1 MPSTV
6 RIAHTA
12 RIASK
17 RLTPRMRNIAKCR
30 IAEFAGWRA
39 EDNCG
44 EYETDGPL
52 HERASVAGRWVG
64 RTTFRLA
71 HRRICWKIR
80 SLCADGI
87 GVMADDEGRD
97 GGSWKWGIVSLR
109 PDEDLLHRIV
119 DNLIEVHSMPSDFVS
134 VIQPTATKSS
144 EGSGEEA
151 AARRPVPVLP
161 VRDTVLFPH
170 AVLPLTVGRDSSI
183 QLIQSLGE
191 EKTIL
196 VVAQRD
202 ARQDSPQA
210 ADLHHIGTRATVH
223 KVVKMPNQS
232 LFVFT
237 EGNERVRLGEFAQLT
252 PFMTAEYEVIGDVE
266 PAESPE
272 AEALQRNVVGQF
284 QQIVTSSPTLSDDL
298 QTIAIN
304 IDEPGRL
311 ADFIASSLPFL
322 TTTDKQELLET
333 PDIAARLER
342 INKHLAKELE
352 VQQLR
357 NKIQTEVQD
366 SVQSSQ
372 RDYYLREQL
381 KAIQKELGDV
391 DDTQKDIAELKEK
404 IENAGMP
411 EDVKKDALKELGRL
425 SRMNPAAADYS
436 LTRNYVEWRAVL
448 PWSKTSAGEVDIL
461 KAKEI
466 LDADHYGLKKV
477 KDRILDYL
485 SVRRLKPDM
494 KGPILCFVGP
504 PGVGKTSLGRSI
516 ARALDRKFSR
526 ISLGGMHDEAEI
538 RGHRRTYIGAL
549 PGQIIQHLKRVEV
562 KDPVFMLD
570 EIDKLGRDFRGD
582 PASALLE
589 TLDPEQNNTFRD
601 NYLDQ
606 PFDLSKVLFICTAN
620 QLDTIPGPLLDRM
633 EIIELTG
640 YTEEEK
646 VNIAIKYLI
655 PRQIKENGIKPEQI
669 EFPKESVHLIARH
682 YTREA
687 GVRKL
692 EQQIGTVCR
701 KLARRIAEGA
711 TEKLVITPEII
722 HEFLGGIKVRVD
734 TEIAERTKRAGVAVG
749 LAWTPAGG
757 DVLFIEANRMKGKGG
772 FTITG
777 QIGDVMK
784 ESMQAALTWVRS
796 NAASLGLDEDFTKDT
811 DLHIH
816 VPAGAI
822 PKDGPSA
829 GVTMATALVSLLTD
843 TPVHPLTA
851 MTGEITLS
859 GNVLPVGGIK
869 EKFLA
874 AKRAGVRDVI
884 LPTDCR
890 QQVEEDLTPDQIEG
904 VTLHYATRIEDVLA
918 VALPKTPREKVLDE
932 VVREE
937 VLHSAA

>member
-1 MPSTV
+1 M
-6 RIAHTA
+6 
-12 RIASK
+12 
-17 RLTPRMRNIAKCR
+17 
-30 IAEFAGWRA
+30 
-39 EDNCG
+39 
-44 EYETDGPL
+44 
-52 HERASVAGRWVG
+52 
-64 RTTFRLA
+64 
-71 HRRICWKIR
+71 
-80 SLCADGI
+80 
-87 GVMADDEGRD
+87 
-97 GGSWKWGIVSLR
+97 
-109 PDEDLLHRIV
+109 
-119 DNLIEVHSMPSDFVS
+119 
-134 VIQPTATKSS
+134 
-144 EGSGEEA
+144 
-151 AARRPVPVLP
+151 
-161 VRDTVLFPH
+161 
-170 AVLPLTVGRDSSI
+170 
-183 QLIQSLGE
+183 
-191 EKTIL
+191 
-196 VVAQRD
+196 
-202 ARQDSPQA
+202 
-210 ADLHHIGTRATVH
+210 
-223 KVVKMPNQS
+223 
-232 LFVFT
+232 
-237 EGNERVRLGEFAQLT
+237 
-252 PFMTAEYEVIGDVE
+252 
-266 PAESPE
+266 
-272 AEALQRNVVGQF
+272 
-284 QQIVTSSPTLSDDL
+284 QQ
-298 QTIAIN
+298 
-304 IDEPGRL
+304 
-311 ADFIASSLPFL
+311 
-322 TTTDKQELLET
+322 
-333 PDIAARLER
+333 
-342 INKHLAKELE
+342 
-352 VQQLR
+352 
-357 NKIQTEVQD
+357 
-366 SVQSSQ
+366 SQ
-372 RDYYLREQL
+372 RDYYLREQM
-381 KAIQKELGDV
+381 KAIQKELGDL
-391 DDTQKDIAELKEK
+391 DDSQKDIAELKEK

-411 EDVKKDALKELGRL
+411 EEVKKDALKELGRL
-425 SRMNPAAADYS
+425 SRMNAMAADYS
-436 LTRNYVEWRAVL
+436 LTRNYVEWLAVL
-448 PWSKTSAGEVDIL
+448 PWAKSSASEIDIV

-466 LDADHYGLKKV
+466 LDTDHYGLQKV

-516 ARALDRKFSR
+516 AQALGRKFSR

-549 PGQIIQHLKRVEV
+549 PGQIIQNLKRVETN
-562 KDPVFMLD
+562 DPVFMLD

-620 QLDTIPGPLLDRM
+620 QLDTVPAPLLDRM

-646 VNIAIKYLI
+646 VNIAERYLI
-655 PRQIKENGIKPEQI
+655 PRQIKENGITTEMV
-669 EFPKESVHLIARH
+669 EFPTESVHLISRH

-692 EQQIGTVCR
+692 EQLIGTVCR
-701 KLARRIAEGA
+701 KVARRIAEGK
-711 TEKLVITPEII
+711 TEKVVITPEIV

-796 NAASLGLDEDFTKDT
+796 NAVALGLDEDITKDA

-859 GNVLPVGGIK
+859 GNVLAGGRHQG
-869 EKFLA
+869 EVPRRQARRRSRRHHADRVQAAGGRRPDARPDRGHQHSLCLA
-874 AKRAGVRDVI
+874 HRGRACCGACLTLSARK
-884 LPTDCR
+884 LRTSRSARRSCR
-890 QQVEEDLTPDQIEG
+890 RPCKSG
-904 VTLHYATRIEDVLA
+904 R
-918 VALPKTPREKVLDE
+918 R
-932 VVREE
+932 
-937 VLHSAA
+937 

>member
-1 MPSTV
+1 MP
-6 RIAHTA
+6 
-12 RIASK
+12 
-17 RLTPRMRNIAKCR
+17 N
-30 IAEFAGWRA
+30 
-39 EDNCG
+39 
-44 EYETDGPL
+44 
-52 HERASVAGRWVG
+52 
-64 RTTFRLA
+64 
-71 HRRICWKIR
+71 
-80 SLCADGI
+80 
-87 GVMADDEGRD
+87 
-97 GGSWKWGIVSLR
+97 
-109 PDEDLLHRIV
+109 
-119 DNLIEVHSMPSDFVS
+119 DFVS
-134 VIQPTATKSS
+134 VIQPKATKESTGSS
-144 EGSGEEA
+144 QGES
-151 AARRPVPVLP
+151 RPIPVLP

-170 AVLPLTVGRDSSI
+170 AVLPLTVGRESSI

-202 ARQDSPQA
+202 ARQDSPEA
-210 ADLHHIGTRATVH
+210 SDLHTIGTKATVH

-237 EGNERVRLGEFAQLT
+237 EGNERVRLGEFTQT
-252 PFMTAEYEVIGDVE
+252 SPFMIAGAETIPEIE
-266 PAESPE
+266 PVESPE
-272 AEALQRNVVGQF
+272 TEALQRNVVSQF

-304 IDEPGRL
+304 IEEPGRL

-322 TTTDKQELLET
+322 TTTDKQELLEM
-333 PDIAARLER
+333 PDIAKRLER
-342 INKHLAKELE
+342 VNKHLAKELE

-366 SVQSSQ
+366 SVQQSQ

-391 DDTQKDIAELKEK
+391 DDTQKDIAELREK
-404 IENAGMP
+404 IENAGMTD
-411 EDVKKDALKELGRL
+411 EVKKDALKELGRL

-436 LTRNYVEWRAVL
+436 LTRNYVEWLAVL
-448 PWSKTSAGEVDIL
+448 PWGKTSAGEVDIL

-466 LDADHYGLKKV
+466 LDEDHYGLKKV

-485 SVRRLKPDM
+485 SARRLKPDM

-516 ARALDRKFSR
+516 AKALDRKFSR

-655 PRQIKENGIKPEQI
+655 PRQIKENGIEEGQI
-669 EFPKESVHLIARH
+669 EFPRESVHLIARH

-701 KLARRIAEGA
+701 KLARKIAEGRS
-711 TEKLVITPEII
+711 EKLIITPEII

-734 TEIAERTKRAGVAVG
+734 TEIAERTKRAGVVVG

-757 DVLFIEANRMKGKGG
+757 DILFIEANKMKGKGG
-772 FTITG
+772 FNITG

-796 NAASLGLDEDFTKDT
+796 NAASLGLEEDFTKDL

-829 GVTMATALVSLLTD
+829 GVTMATALVSLLTNV
-843 TPVHPLTA
+843 PIRPFTA

-884 LPTDCR
+884 LPKECK
-890 QQVEEDLTPDQIEG
+890 QQVDEDLTPDQIEG
-904 VTLHYATRIEDVLA
+904 VTIHYATHIEDVLA
-918 VALPKTPREKVLDE
+918 VALPKTVTEAVADEIVRDE
-932 VVREE
+932 VLSEAE
-937 VLHSAA
+937 AAIA